1 MWFTK
6 FKIIIKKKEDK
17 ITTENCFPRGMFKI
31 FSQTNEILSK
41 IDVLVNQN

>member
-1 MWFTK
+1 MIF
-6 FKIIIKKKEDK
+6 FKKDK
-17 ITTENCFPRGMFKI
+17 ITTKNYFPRGMYKI